1 MSLGQFLTTIGH
13 IDTDPG
19 YRFARL
25 ADHMLGAGIV
35 AGWSTNKTTAYKTN
49 LDMPWGIFA

>member
-1 MSLGQFLTTIGH
+1 MTTIGH